1 MMIKVLRAAES
12 KKAVDRFDWIFDN
25 NYKKFRPTSTKQK
38 IIQLLMVMKALGAA
52 EWSKIPD
59 ILIEWTFKLS

>member
-1 MMIKVLRAAES
+1 MMIKPLRAAES
-12 KKAVDRFDWIFDN
+12 KKAVGRFHWTFDN
-25 NYKKFRPTSTKQK
+25 NYKKCRPISTKQK

-52 EWSKIPD
+52 ESSKIPE